1 MLFSFTLVHTVDSS
15 VQTAEAVAVDVL
27 YAYFNPA
34 AKAHEYKGH
43 DELVL
48 DFNSKARV
56 VS

>member
-34 AKAHEYKGH
+34 AKADEYKGH